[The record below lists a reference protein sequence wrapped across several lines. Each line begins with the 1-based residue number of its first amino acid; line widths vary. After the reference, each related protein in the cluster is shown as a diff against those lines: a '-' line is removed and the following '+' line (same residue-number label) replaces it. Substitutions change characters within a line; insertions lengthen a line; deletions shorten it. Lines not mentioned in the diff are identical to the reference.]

1 MKPDPRSGS
10 FVRVD
15 MATSTTHSV
24 GIEDADAI
32 LNAIE
37 VALTPA
43 VPAKI
48 RERVRVTR
56 SLIVYAWF
64 CYDFFSVAIFW
75 SFSCIEMA
83 LWAKYIERKAADKD
97 VDRFKSFRSLLRWAA
112 KEHLLPADISA
123 DGICKLRNSMA
134 HPKHFNIVL
143 FPGAAFDCFELLV
156 RVLGNLWPT
165 EELPPGGAS

>member
-1 MKPDPRSGS
+1 MKPDARSGS
-10 FVRVD
+10 FVRID
-15 MATSTTHSV
+15 MATSTARSV
-24 GIEDADAI
+24 RIDDSDAI
-32 LNAIE
+32 LNTIE
-37 VALTPA
+37 GSLTPG

-56 SLIVYAWF
+56 NLIVYAWF
-64 CYDFFSVAIFW
+64 CYDFFSVSIFW

-83 LWAKYIERKAADKD
+83 FWVKYIERKAADSD
-97 VDRFKSFRSLLRWAA
+97 VDRFKSLRSLLQWAA

-123 DGICKLRNSMA
+123 DGIRKLRNSMA

-156 RVLGNLWPT
+156 RVLANLWPIG
-165 EELPPGGAS
+165 EIPADGGA